1 MKFLLWWYYEGRPSL
16 MFKKIAMMVRNRMLG
31 QAAKRKSLN
40 EFHKLNGE
48 RPIYKLP
55 KTLTK

>member
-1 MKFLLWWYYEGRPSL
+1 MKFLFWWYYEGRPSA
-16 MFKKIAMMVRNRMLG
+16 KIKNMVRALRNRMLG

-55 KTLTK
+55 KT